1 MWPGLKIIHGRPRHS
16 QSQGSVERLN
26 QTAERMLQKYC
37 AGTGEGWVSGCIRAQ
52 WAYNLV
58 ITLEWGRS
66 SIHVAVYGFEP
77 RLGFAGF
84 RLPPELLEGADD
96 DKGLV
101 VELQL
106 AGLAQTYAFEQ
117 VTGTNDP
124 SNVIDLEKEVAL
136 GVDSSS
142 AHEDNVESET
152 DMTEHDHENVKVG
165 EDMGAYSGRKFV
177 MLVSYCLAGKKKNSV
192 KSAMQA

>member
-1 MWPGLKIIHGRPRHS
+1 MATRNIRSPRDLWRNETRPQKGCCKS
-16 QSQGSVERLN
+16 IVLAQGKGGFQAASVHNRPS
-26 QTAERMLQKYC
+26 T
-37 AGTGEGWVSGCIRAQ
+37 
-52 WAYNLV
+52 LV
-58 ITLEWGRS
+58 ITLEWKRS
-66 SIHVAVYGFEP
+66 PIHVAVYGSEP
-77 RLGFAGF
+77 RLGFADF

-165 EDMGAYSGRKFV
+165 EDMGVYSGRKFV
-177 MLVSYCLAGKKKNSV
+177 TLVSYCLAGEKKNSV